1 MSDIPT
7 KDLPRPWPFM
17 VQTEDPEADA
27 AESKYCECTF
37 AQIADASDA
46 QLYGQGTPPE
56 NIGPY
61 TCHACGRPFA

>member
-27 AESKYCECTF
+27 AESEYCKCGPHPTLAEILKNECVVC
-37 AQIADASDA
+37 
-46 QLYGQGTPPE
+46 GK
-56 NIGPY
+56 PY
-61 TCHACGRPFA
+61 A